1 MIPVSDARLIL
12 DDAVGPLAP
21 KMLPLTDAVNQVLA
35 EDVVACI
42 DVPQFDQ
49 SAMDGYAFQLHDLEQ
64 NSWLAVAGEAA
75 AGSSSPHV
83 LQKGT
88 AMRIF
93 TGAPMPNGADVV
105 LMQEHAHIH
114 DGNLLFSGCPLQK
127 GRNVRAAGSVV
138 KKGAMVLPRGTVLL
152 PGAVGLLASLGMA
165 QVKVYPSPR
174 VALLVTGNELVTP
187 GNALQYGQVYDSN
200 SPALIA
206 ALKQLGVD
214 IVVVRYVSDC
224 LHEVEEALE
233 ALLPHCD
240 LLLITGGVSV
250 GKYDFVIAGA
260 KRAGVQTLF
269 HKVAQKPGKPLFFG
283 RWQQTPVF
291 GLPGNPGAVLTCFY
305 IYVAP
310 VIKKMMQQKF
320 ALVRHMP
327 LGIAVEKKTGL
338 TYFLKGH
345 IEGNKVM
352 PLGAGDTMRKSS
364 FAFADC
370 IIELDADDVYFDAES
385 IVKVH
390 PI

>member
-1 MIPVSDARLIL
+1 MTPVSDARAIIE
-12 DDAVGPLAP
+12 DAVGPLLP
-21 KMLPLTDAVNQVLA
+21 KMLPLNEAVNLVLA

-64 NSWLAVAGEAA
+64 YSRLAVAGEAA

-114 DGNLLFSGCPLQK
+114 DGNLSFSGCPLQK
-127 GRNVRAAGSVV
+127 GHNVRTAGSVV
-138 KKGAMVLPRGTVLL
+138 QKGTIVLPRGTSLS

-174 VALLVTGNELVTP
+174 VALLITGNELVTP

-206 ALKQLGVD
+206 ALKQLGVAS
-214 IVVVRYVSDC
+214 VVVKYVSDC
-224 LHEVEEALE
+224 LHETEEALE

-250 GKYDFVIAGA
+250 GKYDFVSAGA
-260 KRAGVQTLF
+260 KRAGVHTHF

-310 VIKKMMQQKF
+310 VIKKMMQQK
-320 ALVRHMP
+320 ATPVRHMP
-327 LGIAVEKKTGL
+327 LGVAVEKKAGL

-345 IEGNKVM
+345 IEGNKVL
-352 PLGAGDTMRKSS
+352 PLGAGDTLRKSS

-370 IIELDADDVYFDAES
+370 IIELDADDVSFCAEMM
-385 IVKVH
+385 VKVH
-390 PI
+390 LI